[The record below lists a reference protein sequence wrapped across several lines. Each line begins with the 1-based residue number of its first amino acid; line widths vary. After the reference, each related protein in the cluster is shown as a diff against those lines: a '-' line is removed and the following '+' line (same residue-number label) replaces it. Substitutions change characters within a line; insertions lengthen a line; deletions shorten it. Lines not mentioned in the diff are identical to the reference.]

1 MSAENLQ
8 ELFVE
13 EVRDIYD
20 AEKQLVKALPK
31 MARAAESAEL
41 RVAFEEPDHQNG
53 PAFAL
58 VARR

>member
-31 MARAAESAEL
+31 MARAADSVEL
-41 RVAFEEPDHQNG
+41 RSAFEEHLEITRAHVGRN
-53 PAFAL
+53 PA
-58 VARR
+58 